1 MSTRITLLAHAATAA
16 QRHLRFP
23 DNEGI
28 EPLAA
33 GVAGRVMEQ
42 VGRSVLAWRG
52 PERRAA
58 ETVDALGVSA
68 SPLTELRAWSM
79 GAWTGRAVAEVAE
92 RESDAFNSWRA
103 GPDAA
108 PHGGESLNGLLGRVG
123 AWLEQP
129 ETAASRTLVVADPA
143 VIRAAIVCALDA
155 GSSTFWRVDIRPLSL
170 AVLQRTDGTWR
181 VRAMGVEQGG

>member
-1 MSTRITLLAHAATAA
+1 MSTRLTLLAHAATPA

-58 ETVDALGVSA
+58 ETVEALGVSA
-68 SPLTELRAWSM
+68 SPVAELRAWSM
-79 GAWTGRAVAEVAE
+79 GRWTGEPVAEIAE
-92 RESDAFNSWRA
+92 HESAAFTLWRTD
-103 GPDAA
+103 PDSA
-108 PHGGESLNGLLGRVG
+108 PHGGESLNSLLGRVG

-129 ETAASRTLVVADPA
+129 ETAAPRTLVVADPA

-155 GSSTFWRVDIRPLSL
+155 GSPTFWRVDIRPLSL
-170 AVLQRTDGTWR
+170 AVLQRTDRAWR
-181 VRAMGVEQGG
+181 VRSMGIDLGG